1 MSGVVTRQDGH
12 MAGRK
17 QTNRPRQPK
26 MPMRRAPAC
35 FERNVA
41 ELKLELAKLPVDRQ
55 KALRRKLDTEEKREK

>member
-1 MSGVVTRQDGH
+1 

-26 MPMRRAPAC
+26 MPVRRNSAW

-41 ELKLELAKLPVDRQ
+41 ERKAGLDKSPADRQ
-55 KALRRKLDTEEKREK
+55 KALRRKLDSEEKRRK